1 MKGTDASNFSNWFC
15 RTSSTNQLSKVSST
29 WRGADAFGHYW
40 MANAKKYK
48 KFGASY
54 FSSADSFKTVYN
66 YGSVGDAISVLNS
79 NGRPYH
85 TLIISYKEDGKL
97 KFASHTDNH
106 KWKSLYNYIR
116 EAGKDPVRIYKM

>member
-1 MKGTDASNFSNWFC
+1 MGIIGWLMLRNI
-15 RTSSTNQLSKVSST
+15 RSSVHHTFLQQINLK
-29 WRGADAFGHYW
+29 R
-40 MANAKKYK
+40 
-48 KFGASY
+48 
-54 FSSADSFKTVYN
+54 

-116 EAGKDPVRIYKM
+116 EGGKDPVRIYKM

>member
-1 MKGTDASNFSNWFC
+1 MSNALECPVRIGAYIKVIICGWRSCICLWDFVINKMIK
-15 RTSSTNQLSKVSST
+15 ST
-29 WRGADAFGHYW
+29 
-40 MANAKKYK
+40 
-48 KFGASY
+48 
-54 FSSADSFKTVYN
+54 TVYN

-106 KWKSLYNYIR
+106 KWKFLYKYIN
-116 EAGKDPVRIYKM
+116 EIGKDPVRIYKM

>member
-1 MKGTDASNFSNWFC
+1 MGIIGWLMLRNI
-15 RTSSTNQLSKVSST
+15 RSSVHHTFLQQINLKRYITMVQLVMP
-29 WRGADAFGHYW
+29 Y
-40 MANAKKYK
+40 
-48 KFGASY
+48 
-54 FSSADSFKTVYN
+54 
-66 YGSVGDAISVLNS
+66 SVLNS

-116 EAGKDPVRIYKM
+116 EGGKDPVRIYKM

>member
-1 MKGTDASNFSNWFC
+1 MLRNI
-15 RTSSTNQLSKVSST
+15 
-29 WRGADAFGHYW
+29 
-40 MANAKKYK
+40 

-54 FSSADSFKTVYN
+54 FSSADKFKTVYN

-116 EAGKDPVRIYKM
+116 ERKEAKTLLEFIRCKSCCKL